1 MGILTYIYLIRHS
14 EQLKIKGKKINN
26 EEEQLS
32 NEKILLSIDG
42 EKKQKE

>member
-26 EEEQLS
+26 EEEQPVM
-32 NEKILLSIDG
+32 
-42 EKKQKE
+42 KKYFYQ